1 MVMQQIAPF
10 QIISFNL
17 DAYYILIYNKKNC
30 AYPHEPVNKIAEFK
44 TSIQKT

>member
-10 QIISFNL
+10 QINFFNL

-30 AYPHEPVNKIAEFK
+30 AYSHKPVDTMKFKI
-44 TSIQKT
+44 